1 MGMGAIAVVRGRA
14 VREAGTEAAGGSPW
28 STEIP
33 LQGLLEKQ
41 RGGLAALA
49 LVTPAAAAR
58 VCRGRS
64 YSAIAMGLGRM
75 AQWAA

>member
-41 RGGLAALA
+41 RGGLAAL
-49 LVTPAAAAR
+49 VTPAAAAR